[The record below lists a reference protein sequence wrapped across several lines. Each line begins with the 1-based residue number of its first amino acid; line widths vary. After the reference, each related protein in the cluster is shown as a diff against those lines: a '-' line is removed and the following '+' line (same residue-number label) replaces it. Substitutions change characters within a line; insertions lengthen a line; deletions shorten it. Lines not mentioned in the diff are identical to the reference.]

1 MNSPKMIHEIF
12 GDDPDKLIPVII
24 QDRFTKDV
32 LFLGY
37 TNREAF
43 EKSIC
48 LREVVLYS
56 RGREKIWH
64 KGSTSG
70 DFLHIHEAWI
80 NCERNCFL
88 YIVDKL
94 GGGVCHIKDNSG
106 KTMPTCFF
114 QRLF

>member
-43 EKSIC
+43 EK
-48 LREVVLYS
+48 
-56 RGREKIWH
+56 
-64 KGSTSG
+64 
-70 DFLHIHEAWI
+70 
-80 NCERNCFL
+80 
-88 YIVDKL
+88 
-94 GGGVCHIKDNSG
+94 
-106 KTMPTCFF
+106 
-114 QRLF
+114 